1 MIEYY
6 KYIYLQLIID
16 KKQLE
21 IGSLQLVLKDII
33 MTCKE
38 EL

>member
-1 MIEYY
+1 MKKNMIEYY

-21 IGSLQLVLKDII
+21 IGSLQLALKDII
-33 MTCKE
+33 MT
-38 EL
+38 

>member
-16 KKQLE
+16 KKQLK
-21 IGSLQLVLKDII
+21 IGSLQLVSKDII
-33 MTCKE
+33 MT
-38 EL
+38 